1 LIYDKKAENNDDF
14 DSITIDAN
22 DIYKELKIRGYDYG
36 PKFRGIQELTFD
48 SFNKI
53 HGKVLWTGN
62 WVSFMDSLIQ
72 TQALVLPFR
81 KMFVPVMISS
91 LRCDPKVLF
100 DAIEDSK
107 QIVYEEL
114 NADKDSKTEKDLR
127 NYCGGVDDLNEKL
140 SEEKK
145 LYSEEAM
152 DSETQYEDVIKEFD
166 TEKVPSIV
174 NFYADIYLK
183 TVVTHGIEL
192 KGLLAVPIPRKFTT
206 QQLRLESYKFIP
218 NEENDAIEE
227 IDKKEITKYIKV
239 LMIFIKFF
247 N

>member
-1 LIYDKKAENNDDF
+1 LIYDKKVENNDDF

-36 PKFRGIQELTFD
+36 PKFRGIQELSFD

-114 NADKDSKTEKDLR
+114 NAEKDSKTDLR
-127 NYCGGVDDLNEKL
+127 NYCGDIDLNAKIN
-140 SEEKK
+140 EEKK
-145 LYSEEAM
+145 FYSEEAI

-166 TEKVPSIV
+166 TEKVPSIL

-206 QQLRLESYKFIP
+206 QQLRLESYQFIP
-218 NEENDAIEE
+218 NEENDAIEQ
-227 IDKKEITKYIKV
+227 IDKKVIAEYIKV
-239 LMIFIKFF
+239 
-247 N
+247 

>member
-1 LIYDKKAENNDDF
+1 MIYDKKVENNDDF

-36 PKFRGIQELTFD
+36 PKFRGIQEISFD

-114 NADKDSKTEKDLR
+114 NDPKTELDLE
-127 NYCGGVDDLNEKL
+127 NYCGDMDLNAKIK
-140 SEEKK
+140 EEKK
-145 LYSEEAM
+145 LYSEEAI

-166 TEKVPSIV
+166 TEKVPSIL

-206 QQLRLESYKFIP
+206 QQLRLESYQFIP
-218 NEENDAIEE
+218 NEENDAIEQ
-227 IDKKEITKYIKV
+227 IDKKDITEYIKV
-239 LMIFIKFF
+239 
-247 N
+247 

>member
-1 LIYDKKAENNDDF
+1 MIYDKKVENNDDF

-36 PKFRGIQELTFD
+36 PKFRGIQELSFD

-114 NADKDSKTEKDLR
+114 NAEKDSKTDLR
-127 NYCGGVDDLNEKL
+127 NYCGDIDLNAKIN
-140 SEEKK
+140 EEKK
-145 LYSEEAM
+145 FYSEEAI

-166 TEKVPSIV
+166 TEKVPSIL

-206 QQLRLESYKFIP
+206 QQLRLESYQFIP
-218 NEENDAIEE
+218 NEENDAIEQ
-227 IDKKEITKYIKV
+227 IDKKVIAEYIKV
-239 LMIFIKFF
+239 
-247 N
+247 